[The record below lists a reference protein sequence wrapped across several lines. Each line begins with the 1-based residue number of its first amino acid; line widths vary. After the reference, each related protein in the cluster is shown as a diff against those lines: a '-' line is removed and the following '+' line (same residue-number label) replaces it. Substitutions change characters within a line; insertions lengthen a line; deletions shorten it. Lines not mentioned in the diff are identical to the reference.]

1 MSHILKEIFLSFI
14 ETHKIIPVNNDK
26 ISAEELMKMFLF
38 PKQ

>member
-14 ETHKIIPVNNDK
+14 EIIPVNNDK
-26 ISAEELMKMFLF
+26 ISAEESMKMFLF